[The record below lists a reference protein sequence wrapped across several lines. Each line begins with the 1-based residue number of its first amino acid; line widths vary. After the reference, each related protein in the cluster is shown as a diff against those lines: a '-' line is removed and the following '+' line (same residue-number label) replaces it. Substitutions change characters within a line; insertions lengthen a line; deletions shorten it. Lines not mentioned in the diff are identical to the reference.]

1 MNTHR
6 LVRQTRHRL
15 CAERGFS
22 ILQLIIVV
30 AIIGIVSTFALISF
44 RRSKETIKLQNS
56 IRLLAS
62 RLEKARIDAVRRHG
76 TANLQFIS
84 PSSYNI
90 TMDFNNNGVP
100 STRNYAF
107 DPGVRVMSA
116 DLPTVTFNW
125 RGATLTAGSSCVVTF
140 SVTNSLGNILNVDV
154 SGSGDVTVENNS
166 PQLPN
171 VTYNPVNA
179 NTSIKLQ
186 AAIPGPSPADNTPC
200 MDVSG
205 TGVGGDS
212 GPPSCAMHISSTSI
226 SVRKNGGSTGS
237 VLVSMSTAT
246 LVTTT
251 APSNLTISPTSQTVL
266 VGNSFSII
274 SKNTARG
281 PFYVTFSS
289 ACGASITLTV
299 NVTN

>member
-1 MNTHR
+1 MGTSRVIGLTNR
-6 LVRQTRHRL
+6 LRDD
-15 CAERGFS
+15 RGFS

-30 AIIGIVSTFALISF
+30 AIIGIVSTFAVISF

-56 IRLLAS
+56 LRLLAS

-76 TANLQFIS
+76 TTNLQFTS
-84 PSSYNI
+84 TSAYNI

-100 STRNYAF
+100 ITRAYAF
-107 DPGVRVMSA
+107 DPGVRVISA
-116 DLPTVTFNW
+116 DLPAVTFNW
-125 RGATLTAGSSCVVTF
+125 RGATQTAGSSCVVTF
-140 SVTNSLGNILNVDV
+140 SVGNNLGNILNVDV
-154 SGSGDVTVENNS
+154 SGSGDVTIENNS
-166 PQLPN
+166 PQLPT
-171 VTYNPVNA
+171 VAYNPINA

-205 TGVGGDS
+205 IGSGGDT

-226 SVRKNGGSTGS
+226 AIRKNGGSTGS
-237 VLVSMSTAT
+237 VQVSMSTAV

-251 APSNLTISPTSQTVL
+251 APSNLTVSPTSQTVL
-266 VGNSFSII
+266 TGNTFSII

-289 ACGASITLTV
+289 ACGSSITLTV